1 MRYVLAGAS
10 GFLGRALQADLAR
23 TGHDAIR
30 LVRRTPQSPHES
42 RWDPAHDQV
51 DPGVLAD
58 ADVVVNLAGASI
70 GRIPWTAAYRQTIRT
85 SRITTTRTLANVLA
99 GLSEPPVF
107 VAQSAIR
114 YYGEGRGDEE
124 LTEESLPGRGFL
136 AGVVREWEDA
146 ASPAERAGVRVV
158 RLRTGVVLDRSGGAF
173 PLMTMPF
180 RLGLG
185 GRLGSGHQ
193 YMGMLTL
200 ADWVSAVRFV
210 VERPDCHGPYNLT
223 LPEPPTN
230 AEFTQALGAALKR
243 PTPVPVPAFALRT
256 ILGGFSVELLDG
268 LRILPRRLLDAGFRF
283 SSPDV
288 TSAVAAALHRS

>member
-10 GFLGRALQADLAR
+10 GFLGRALHADLAGA
-23 TGHDAIR
+23 GHDVIR
-30 LVRRTPQSPHES
+30 LVRRSPQSPHES

-58 ADVVVNLAGASI
+58 ADAVVNLAGASI
-70 GRIPWTAAYRQTIRT
+70 GRIPWTAAYRQTLRE
-85 SRITTTRTLANVLA
+85 SRVTTTRTLANAMASVP
-99 GLSEPPVF
+99 EPPVF

-114 YYGEGRGDEE
+114 YYGEGRGDEV

-146 ASPAERAGVRVV
+146 TAPAERAGVRVV

-173 PLMTMPF
+173 PLMTTPF

-185 GRLGSGHQ
+185 GRLGSGQQ
-193 YMGMLTL
+193 YMGMVTL
-200 ADWVSAVRFV
+200 SDWLSAVRFV
-210 VERPDCHGPYNLT
+210 VERAHCQGPYNLT

-230 AEFTQALGAALKR
+230 VEFTEALGAALKR
-243 PTPVPVPAFALRT
+243 PTPVPVPAFVLRT
-256 ILGGFSVELLDG
+256 VLGGFSIELLDS
-268 LRILPRRLLDAGFRF
+268 LRILPNRLLEAGFRF
-283 SSPDV
+283 SAPDV
-288 TSAVAAALHRS
+288 TRAVAAALHRS

>member
-10 GFLGRALQADLAR
+10 GFLGRALHADLAR
-23 TGHDAIR
+23 AGHDVIR

-42 RWDPAHDQV
+42 QWDPAHDQV

-58 ADVVVNLAGASI
+58 ADAVVNLAGANI

-85 SRITTTRTLANVLA
+85 SRITTTSTLANVLA
-99 GLSEPPVF
+99 GLPEPPVF

-124 LTEESLPGRGFL
+124 LTEDSLPGLGFL
-136 AGVVREWEDA
+136 AGVVREWEEA
-146 ASPAERAGVRVV
+146 TSPAERAGVRVV
-158 RLRTGVVLDRSGGAF
+158 RLRTGVVVDRSGGAF
-173 PLMTMPF
+173 PLIAAPF

-185 GRLGSGHQ
+185 GRLGSGQQ
-193 YMGMLTL
+193 YMGMISLTDWL
-200 ADWVSAVRFV
+200 AAVRFV
-210 VERPDCHGPYNLT
+210 VERPGCQGAYNLT

-243 PTPVPVPAFALRT
+243 PTPAPVPAFVLRT
-256 ILGGFSVELLDG
+256 VLGGFSIELLDG
-268 LRILPRRLLDAGFRF
+268 LRILPSRLLEAGFTF
-283 SSPDV
+283 TAPDV
-288 TSAVAAALHRS
+288 ASAVAAALHRS